1 MATVVTSIGSNS
13 SIDTETPSSCSGSY
27 ISYDVTFSTDPTGV
41 SVGDRVEISDE
52 SMFWGTF
59 VYRVTAIS
67 GSTYTLAYISDDAG
81 AGDTSPCDLQDSS
94 YSQAPATFKRF
105 YSSITNWEAGL
116 DDSEVYSSSDI
127 AVGECHNDSVF
138 SEYVA
143 INGGGTVGL
152 ASVTLSVHSGSRHDG
167 TAGTGARIVP
177 TSTPSGVG
185 IVNIY
190 RDDVTVEWLEI
201 SGASATSNGNVGV
214 RITSDADSNI
224 FIRNNIIHDMNDA
237 STVSIGIYDAGGGG
251 TSRYVMNNFIYNVNR
266 SAGDSF
272 GIYAY
277 TSSGFGIYCNTVF
290 NVTSDTD
297 DASGIYVRNS
307 TSGIAKDNIC
317 LGVTGGGTGSCFE
330 IGTGSANAASDYN
343 LSDDATAWGSNSVTS
358 SDGATAANTIED
370 TTSGSEDLHLKSGS
384 YAIGAGVDLGTT
396 PTGVEIDID
405 GRNRDTEG
413 DTWDI
418 GADQTLTTGVTIT
431 PSAAAFELAGIS
443 PTIPSSGVTVSPAV
457 ASFELYV
464 PNPMTR
470 NPSGITVVTSI
481 GSNASVD
488 TETPSSCSGAESP
501 YDVTFVTTPTGVSVG
516 DMVEI
521 VDEDLFYA
529 TFTYRVTAIAG
540 TSFTIAYITDDGA
553 NGDTSP
559 CDLYDSE
566 SEQAS
571 ATFKR
576 FYTTITNW
584 EAGLTDSNVYGSG
597 DDAVGEMHNDSVFDE
612 AVTISITGDTTLHT
626 IKLSVHADS
635 RHDGTAGSG
644 ARIVYTGTAAT
655 IFSIFENN
663 CTVEWL
669 EIDGTNTTASI
680 PLYIMAIYNTAFA
693 NVFVSN
699 NILHGLTSPTSPVSA
714 VALGDVTSAVSTLRR
729 YVQNNFIYDI
739 HSTQTAV
746 VRCVGIYDL
755 STGAGSQ
762 FLNNTI
768 FDVTSSTTSGSASV
782 VAGIYTLSSTT
793 LAKNNIAIGI
803 TAGSAASEYCF
814 VVKPTATLNPAS
826 DYNLSDD
833 TTAWGSNSVTSS
845 DGATAANTITAT
857 TGTIDL
863 HLKSGSYAIEAGV
876 DLGTTPTGVE
886 IDIDGR
892 NRDTE
897 GDTWDIGADQKPR
910 NIEITPAV
918 AAFELA
924 GVSPSVTNGSL
935 SITVAVAAFVLA
947 GITPTTLNGSIS
959 LLPAAATFELAAV
972 SPSVTARLQVTP
984 AAASFELAGVS
995 PTAVAGSLS
1004 LTTSVAAVEFAGVS
1018 PSVQL
1023 SSISLTP
1030 SASAFELAAIS
1041 PTIYQPSITPA
1052 AAVVEFAGISPSV
1065 LLSSL
1070 SVTPSASAFEFAAV
1084 DPSVGLSSLTVA
1096 PGASAIEFAGVSPSV
1111 VISSQTITPAVAA
1124 FELAG
1129 ISPTVTLGGVS
1140 VTPAAAITNYRARYG
1155 AVIFGGIVVIPV
1167 TEAEFAY
1174 TAVDPAVGMSSQTV
1188 AVAASAFELAGVTP
1202 STINGSITVSPAVS
1216 VVEFA
1221 ASVATIH
1228 AGVEVSPA
1236 VAEFEYVVGVFTLHV
1251 TMDSASLGYDC
1262 DGLVDYRVSI
1272 PCDYEIIGVLDYIA
1286 GVLPTDYQLEKNLDY
1301 RYDHQS

>member
-13 SIDTETPSSCSGSY
+13 SIDTETPSSCSGSFSPY
-27 ISYDVTFSTDPTGV
+27 SVTFSTTPTGV
-41 SVGDRVEISDE
+41 NIGDKVEIEDQS
-52 SMFWGTF
+52 SYYSTF
-59 VYRVTAIS
+59 TYRVTAIS
-67 GSTYTLAYISDDAG
+67 GTSYTLAYITDNGSW
-81 AGDTSPCDLQDSS
+81 GDTSPCDLFDMSF
-94 YSQAPATFKRF
+94 SQAPATFKRF
-105 YSSITNWEAGL
+105 YSSIANWEAGL
-116 DDSEVYSSSDI
+116 DDTEVYASSDV

-138 SEYVA
+138 SEYVQ

-152 ASVTLSVHSGSRHDG
+152 ASVKLSVHSGSRHDG

-201 SGASATSNGNVGV
+201 SGASVTSNGFYGV

-237 STVSIGIYDAGGGG
+237 STVSIGIADAGGGG
-251 TSRYVMNNFIYNVNR
+251 TSRYIMNNFIYNINR

-277 TSSGFGIYCNTVF
+277 TSSGFEIYCNTVF

-297 DASGIYVRNS
+297 DASGIYAHNS
-307 TSGIAKDNIC
+307 TSGIAKDNIS
-317 LGVTGGGTGSCFE
+317 LSVTGGGTGSCYE
-330 IGTGSANAASDYN
+330 IGTGTANAASDYN
-343 LSDDATAWGSNSVTS
+343 LSDDATAWGSNSITS

-413 DTWDI
+413 DSWDI
-418 GADQTLTTGVTIT
+418 GADQTAPSDVTIT

-443 PTIPSSGVTVSPAV
+443 PTIPSTGVTVSPAV

-488 TETPSSCSGAESP
+488 TETPSSCSGSYSP

-644 ARIVYTGTAAT
+644 ARIVYTGTDAT
-655 IFSIFENN
+655 IFSILENN

-680 PLYIMAIYNTAFA
+680 PLYIMVVSNAAYT

-714 VALGDVTSAVSTLRR
+714 ITLGSVTTAVSTLRR

-768 FDVTSSTTSGSASV
+768 FDVTSSTLSGSASV

-793 LAKNNIAIGI
+793 LAKNNISIGI

-863 HLKSGSYAIEAGV
+863 HLKTGSYAIEAGV

-897 GDTWDIGADQKPR
+897 GDTWDIGADQKPPA
-910 NIEITPAV
+910 NPVVTPAA

-924 GVSPSVTNGSL
+924 GVSPSVAQS
-935 SITVAVAAFVLA
+935 SIAITVAVAAFVLA
-947 GITPTTLNGSIS
+947 GITPTTLSGSIS
-959 LLPAAATFELAAV
+959 ITPTAATFELAAV

-1004 LTTSVAAVEFAGVS
+1004 LTPSDAAVEFAGVS

-1041 PTIYQPSITPA
+1041 PTIYQPSIKPA
-1052 AAVVEFAGISPSV
+1052 VAVVEFAGVSPSV
-1065 LLSSL
+1065 QLSSL

-1096 PGASAIEFAGVSPSV
+1096 PDASAIEFAGVSPSV
-1111 VISSQTITPAVAA
+1111 VISSQTITPTVAA
-1124 FELAG
+1124 LEFAG

-1140 VTPAAAITNYRARYG
+1140 VTPAAAVTNYRARYG
-1155 AVIFGGIVVIPV
+1155 AVIAGGIVVVPV
-1167 TEAEFAY
+1167 TEAQFVY

-1188 AVAASAFELAGVTP
+1188 AVTASAFELAGVTP
-1202 STINGSITVSPAVS
+1202 STINGSISLTPAVS
-1216 VVEFA
+1216 VVELA

-1228 AGVEVSPA
+1228 AGVEVTPA
-1236 VAEFEYVVGVFTLHV
+1236 VAAFEYVFGSFTLRV
-1251 TMDSASLGYDC
+1251 TMDSAALGYSC
-1262 DGLVDYRVSI
+1262 DGLVDYRGSI
-1272 PCDYEIIGVLDYIA
+1272 PCDYEINGVVDYIA

-1301 RYDHQS
+1301 SYDD